1 MKSEHIRKIFSA
13 FAVAD
18 RKKFIEVAQEVI
30 SDEEKKSHHLLA
42 KDLKEI
48 LRNVS
53 NGRTLS
59 QDAISK
65 RYKSGIPIPRDSEK
79 GFPLLEIKE
88 YHLDWNDVILT
99 DDMKSILRQVVK
111 ETEESE
117 LLASYGLKPKQKIL
131 FCGPPGT
138 GKTLS
143 AQVISS
149 VLRYPLVLVR
159 FDSIVSSFL
168 GETASNLRKIF
179 NFIGQGQWVVLLD
192 EFDVVGKHRDD
203 PYEHGEIKRI
213 VNNLMQMLDGYEG
226 DSLLIAATNHHNLID
241 SGLWRRFDE
250 TILFDIPNPK
260 RRKQIFD
267 KYLRVLKK
275 SKDLDLDSLVKS
287 TEGFSPSD
295 IATVCWEA
303 LKNVILNGN
312 EQIDT
317 DSMQVAVSRHKQRK
331 EVEGKRNGRTL

>member
-1 MKSEHIRKIFSA
+1 MKSELVRKLFSA
-13 FAVAD
+13 YALGD
-18 RKKFIEVAQEVI
+18 KKKFVEVANEVI
-30 SDEEKKSHHLLA
+30 RDEEKKSHHLLA
-42 KDLKEI
+42 RDLKEI
-48 LRNVS
+48 IRNIS
-53 NGRTLS
+53 NGRSLS
-59 QDAISK
+59 QDAVSK
-65 RYKSGIPIPRDSEK
+65 RYKDGIPIPRDNEK

-88 YHLDWNDVILT
+88 FHLDWSDVILT
-99 DDMKSILRQVVK
+99 DDMKDTLRQIVK
-111 ETEESE
+111 ESEESR

-131 FCGPPGT
+131 SCGPPGT

-149 VLRYPLVLVR
+149 ILRYPLVLIR

-213 VNNLMQMLDGYEG
+213 VNNLMQMLDSYEG

-250 TILFDIPNPK
+250 VILFDIPDPV

-275 SKDLDLDSLVKS
+275 SKNLDLDSLVKL
-287 TEGFSPSD
+287 TEEFSPSD

-303 LKNVILNGN
+303 LKTVLLDGN
-312 EQIDT
+312 EQINT
-317 DSMQVAVSRHKQRK
+317 DSIKAAVSRHKQRK
-331 EVEGKRNGRTL
+331 EVEGKRNG